1 MSPQPPQ
8 YPYSQYGQDLVRL
21 SDLDRSEAIARLSY
35 ALGEG
40 RLNSDE
46 FNRRC
51 DQVGTAST
59 HRDLMPLFHDL
70 PDQQPTRPGEVEQTF
85 TLSEIERARANGK
98 NTRLGIFSLGSLV
111 SIAGTVGL
119 TTVTGVSAW
128 GLLLL
133 IIPAL
138 FTVLYIMK
146 VGPDSWYAPSPRQLE
161 RQQLKELQMARRME
175 GERRKAERDVIRDQ
189 LTGDAMSFA
198 QRTLNRFNK

>member
-1 MSPQPPQ
+1 MARTLASASSP
-8 YPYSQYGQDLVRL
+8 SVRL
-21 SDLDRSEAIARLSY
+21 
-35 ALGEG
+35 
-40 RLNSDE
+40 
-46 FNRRC
+46 
-51 DQVGTAST
+51 
-59 HRDLMPLFHDL
+59 
-70 PDQQPTRPGEVEQTF
+70 RP
-85 TLSEIERARANGK
+85 
-98 NTRLGIFSLGSLV
+98 
-111 SIAGTVGL
+111 IAGTVGL

-128 GLLLL
+128 ALLLL